1 MSDEGK
7 IRVSEDE
14 MAADRSNLSQGDGIP
29 KATSVQTKLKE
40 RHLYMI
46 AMGGK
51 YNRLSNFLGC

>member
-1 MSDEGK
+1 MSDEAK

-14 MAADRSNLSQGDGIP
+14 MATDRSNISHGELEAKP
-29 KATSVQTKLKE
+29 TKVQTKLKE

-51 YNRLSNFLGC
+51 SHKP